1 MTLLT
6 DQLDARAWPN
16 KPHWPAWDTCR
27 SFQDLVYQ
35 PVYLS
40 EIQQALAKAVRAQ
53 KWRGGPE
60 HFLTTIEPVRR
71 LYNEYAQARS
81 IAEVCYQMNRS
92 DPFYTA
98 ERARYRI
105 ERKEITSLI
114 QLLFEGVMDD
124 KKILPEI
131 AEAMGKMPLL
141 TVHNWRAIHHHY
153 VEEQQEEEDFLV
165 KKIQANGEFI
175 SELSMLETH
184 QDWRPAVDL
193 PMDFATD
200 IADLLRVR
208 QELATEQG
216 FDSFVQLGY
225 RRLSYLDFS
234 PAQAEQ
240 LHQYIEDYFVPL
252 ASVLRAADQKST
264 GVRPGDVFRASIT
277 TAPPPSL
284 SASFPEA
291 ARINR
296 VFKDSLGEDIG
307 DFWLN
312 LDKLGYIQTFDWQN
326 VERRA
331 KCYRLT
337 EPSLPVLFSN
347 RKLSPSTLADFLNIG
362 GRAYGHLLS
371 SDRSGIYF
379 YQDVPLAVLRIWGKV
394 MEFLGH
400 RGVEGLFEDPN
411 AAEAWRQY
419 HVCSQI
425 LELPLLALIDRFQMH
440 LHQNFTLGVDEW
452 NREWLILVARYF
464 PDLAEDED
472 WLARQLHTW
481 RSLLSTYTEPFSS
494 LSKAI
499 SVVSGLSV
507 WDKAREDRELSLTQF
522 DQFCAHTLDD
532 SCLLLLEKT
541 GLSSPFE
548 KDTIKRLAFQSCYY
562 LGF

>member
-1 MTLLT
+1 MTLFT
-6 DQLDARAWPN
+6 GQLDAPDQPIQ
-16 KPHWPAWDTCR
+16 PHWPVWDTCR
-27 SFQDLVYQ
+27 SFQDLFYQ

-40 EIQQALAKAVRAQ
+40 EIQQALDKAVRAQ

-60 HFLTTIEPVRR
+60 HFLTTIEPVRQ

-98 ERARYRI
+98 ERARYRV
-105 ERKEITSLI
+105 ERKEITLLI
-114 QLLFEGVMDD
+114 QLLFEGVMAD
-124 KKILPEI
+124 KKFLPEI

-153 VEEQQEEEDFLV
+153 VEEQQAEEDFLV
-165 KKIQANGEFI
+165 EKIQADGEFI
-175 SELSMLETH
+175 SELSMLDTH
-184 QDWRPAVDL
+184 HDWRPPANL
-193 PMDFATD
+193 PADFTTD
-200 IADLLRVR
+200 IVHLMQVR
-208 QELATEQG
+208 QELAIEQG

-225 RRLSYLDFS
+225 RRLSYLDFL
-234 PAQAEQ
+234 PWQAEQ

-252 ASVLRAADQKST
+252 ASALRAADQEST
-264 GVRPGDVFRASIT
+264 DIRPGDIFRASIT
-277 TAPPPSL
+277 AAPTPSL
-284 SASFPEA
+284 PTSISEA

-296 VFKDSLGEDIG
+296 VFKDSLGEDTG

-312 LDKLGYIQTFDWQN
+312 LDKLGYIQTFDWKN

-337 EPSLPVLFSN
+337 DPSLPVLFSN
-347 RKLSPSTLADFLNIG
+347 RKLSTSTLADFLNIG

-371 SDRSGIYF
+371 SDRSGVYF

-400 RGVEGLFEDPN
+400 RGVEGVFEDPN
-411 AAEAWRQY
+411 DAEIWRQY
-419 HVCSQI
+419 HMRSQVM
-425 LELPLLALIDRFQMH
+425 ELPLLALIDRFQMY

-464 PDLAEDED
+464 PDLAEDEE
-472 WLARQLHTW
+472 WLARQLYSW
-481 RSLLSTYTEPFSS
+481 RGVLSTYTEPFSA
-494 LSKAI
+494 LSKAV

-507 WDKAREDRELSLTQF
+507 WDKARENRELSLAQF
-522 DQFCAHTLDD
+522 DQFCARTLDD

-548 KDTIKRLAFQSCYY
+548 KDTIKRLAFQTCYY